1 MFIFDHIVH
10 ATAIPVFMAFN
21 DDDNAADRRL
31 AVMEV
36 ILPSSGNNVSVIS
49 DSKGS
54 NGDEIFASAQKRNIK
69 KSIRLCS
76 YVGLATYLVTR
87 TQIEPW
93 GRHTHKRSSHP
104 ALQDGNIIKGRS
116 YEDLFLNQGE

>member
-10 ATAIPVFMAFN
+10 ATAIPIFMAFN
-21 DDDNAADRRL
+21 DDDDAADRRL

-54 NGDEIFASAQKRNIK
+54 NGDEIFASAEKRNIK

-76 YVGLATYLVTR
+76 YVGLATCFWSPELKLDHGVVIHINDHLILLFKMVT
-87 TQIEPW
+87 
-93 GRHTHKRSSHP
+93 
-104 ALQDGNIIKGRS
+104 
-116 YEDLFLNQGE
+116 